1 MQVNKVLGIYTGC
14 FSQVITYL
22 KSSASSYHQNSL
34 KLPPNLT
41 LWEFL
46 RTSYICLSV
55 TMLLNMCLIVT
66 LKFIYNTK
74 IKKKKHPTTHR
85 SNKVYV
91 VKDLRCNF
99 FPFSVPNVL
108 LGGHWLICIHFS
120 YIILLSKNSYS
131 KFKSDV
137 TS

>member
-55 TMLLNMCLIVT
+55 TMLLKMCLTVT

-74 IKKKKHPTTHR
+74 IKKKTHHTTHR

-99 FPFSVPNVL
+99 FPSIFSTKCAFGRPLVNMYPL
-108 LGGHWLICIHFS
+108 QLYYFT
-120 YIILLSKNSYS
+120 K
-131 KFKSDV
+131 
-137 TS
+137 